1 MTVGSATDDKS
12 VHGGEFFA
20 GANTT
25 WAESSVNWNTAP
37 ATAGAQLAS
46 LGAVAVD
53 TSYLVDVSPAVAVD
67 GTVPIRA
74 SSTNSD
80 GARYYSKE
88 GSATQAPQLQVTCR

>member
-1 MTVGSATDDKS
+1 MATDDKS

-20 GANTT
+20 GANST
-25 WAESSVNWNTAP
+25 WSESSVNWNTAP
-37 ATAGAQLAS
+37 PTAGAQLAS
-46 LGAVAVD
+46 LGAVD
-53 TSYLVDVSPAVAVD
+53 LNTSYLVDVTPAVSGD
-67 GTVPIRA
+67 GIVTIRA